1 MLNLIFHMVF
11 SFLSSISFAIICNVP
26 KKSIPMGGI
35 VGMLGWMGYILLSTN
50 GYGIFQ
56 ASVVCSLLLAF
67 AGQIAARIFKMP
79 LTVFYVPGLVPIVPG
94 ISAFQAFRHLTMNDY
109 DAAIMGFLN
118 VGYCAIGIACGI
130 VISDILFNTFFGL
143 YRFKKRKTKV

>member
-1 MLNLIFHMVF
+1 MSNLVFHMVF

-26 KKSIPMGGI
+26 KRSIPMGGI
-35 VGMLGWMGYILLSTN
+35 VGMLGWMGYILLSMN
-50 GYGIFQ
+50 GYGVFL

-79 LTVFYVPGLVPIVPG
+79 LTIFYVPGLVPIVPG
-94 ISAFQAFRHLTMNDY
+94 ISAFQAFRHLTLNDY
-109 DAAIMGFLN
+109 HAAAMGFLN

-130 VISDILFNTFFGL
+130 VISDILFNMILGV
-143 YRFKKRKTKV
+143 YRLKKRKARI

>member
-56 ASVVCSLLLAF
+56 ASDPYLFFQKNYSL
-67 AGQIAARIFKMP
+67 QEI
-79 LTVFYVPGLVPIVPG
+79 
-94 ISAFQAFRHLTMNDY
+94 
-109 DAAIMGFLN
+109 
-118 VGYCAIGIACGI
+118 
-130 VISDILFNTFFGL
+130 
-143 YRFKKRKTKV
+143 